1 MPNAIPSR
9 KKQDKLSE
17 IATNS
22 FPYLDLEFFWNAD
35 IEMEFQVNQKTNQ
48 KLKYLNKESTHTNA
62 AFNAIPSSILNR
74 LDKIF
79 SRTKKES
86 QIGNRRRIL
95 STFQGVNQSRPSSK
109 DIFDSRRNLGK
120 SERFRTG

>member
-1 MPNAIPSR
+1 
-9 KKQDKLSE
+9 
-17 IATNS
+17 
-22 FPYLDLEFFWNAD
+22 
-35 IEMEFQVNQKTNQ
+35 MEFQVNQKTNQ

-86 QIGNRRRIL
+86 QMVI
-95 STFQGVNQSRPSSK
+95 
-109 DIFDSRRNLGK
+109 DA
-120 SERFRTG
+120 EY